1 MAVSSR
7 SERSECEERR
17 TRAKVKDEGCP
28 LPDNREPVRPVRRA
42 LTNLRLMDPA
52 FVWQSPSAPPP
63 PQGWVTLD
71 VAAGITGL
79 SAKTIRNWARKQ
91 KITSKLMDDERVVLR
106 SEVVERARKRA
117 EAEAS
122 KQQKAAPSKKKSK
135 KKRKAAAPS
144 PPKEPP
150 AAEPPA
156 APNEISGDGGEP
168 PVQPPLPPVPEG
180 SMLVPIDEWRRLL
193 NQLGNLHEAGQQLA
207 DARERAA
214 KAETEAHFLKERV
227 RELRTRLEVADQPPP
242 EPSPEPEPEPEPA
255 IEHDDPGPLWLY
267 LVRRW
272 GTRGR

>member
-1 MAVSSR
+1 
-7 SERSECEERR
+7 
-17 TRAKVKDEGCP
+17 
-28 LPDNREPVRPVRRA
+28 
-42 LTNLRLMDPA
+42 MDPA

-63 PQGWVTLD
+63 PRSWVTLD
-71 VAAGITGL
+71 IAAEITGL

-91 KITSKLMDDERVVLR
+91 KIGSRLVDDERVVLR
-106 SEVVERARKRA
+106 SEVVERARSRA

-122 KQQKAAPSKKKSK
+122 KQKQKQKQKQ
-135 KKRKAAAPS
+135 KKRPAE
-144 PPKEPP
+144 PPKQKKRPAEEPP
-150 AAEPPA
+150 AQATHPGEGPPA
-156 APNEISGDGGEP
+156 PRDGG
-168 PVQPPLPPVPEG
+168 VSAAQPPTPPVPEG

-227 RELRTRLEVADQPPP
+227 RELRTQLETAEQPPP
-242 EPSPEPEPEPEPA
+242 EPAPEPEPVPEPP
-255 IEHDDPGPLWLY
+255 IEQRDPGPLWLY